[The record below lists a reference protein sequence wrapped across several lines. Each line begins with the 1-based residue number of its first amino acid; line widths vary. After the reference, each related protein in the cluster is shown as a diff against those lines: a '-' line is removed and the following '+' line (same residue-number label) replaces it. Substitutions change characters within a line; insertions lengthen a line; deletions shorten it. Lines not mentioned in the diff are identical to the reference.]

1 MDSKSLPGLG
11 IMAKKVGLGHRR
23 FSLGQVQ
30 NWVTSYFHP
39 LENLLPVEAI
49 RRNSV

>member
-1 MDSKSLPGLG
+1 MDSKYFPGLG

-30 NWVTSYFHP
+30 NWVTSYFPH
-39 LENLLPVEAI
+39 LLLLPVEAI
-49 RRNSV
+49 RRKSV